1 MQKYRPKYTLL
12 AYPQVTD
19 YTFFFEIV
27 FLKSVGNGLS
37 GEERKSSVGGT
48 FVCEVEQ
55 MDSMA
60 SSHFLPGLQWLC
72 LKAENMDANKSSG
85 WKNFP
90 RSASSP
96 KHCSGK
102 KRYVCLSQT
111 DRHWGSLSK
120 NGAIKVDGCVLI
132 FVPWKGKLSK
142 GPACGSLSRETKL
155 SGNMRDNR
163 DQARWQERDCKN
175 HKIL

>member
-1 MQKYRPKYTLL
+1 METKQNSGHFFFPTSMQKYRPKYTLL

-19 YTFFFEIV
+19 YKLFFEIF
-27 FLKSVGNGLS
+27 FLRSVGNGLS

-72 LKAENMDANKSSG
+72 LKAENMDTNKSSG

-90 RSASSP
+90 RSASVP
-96 KHCSGK
+96 QTLFREK
-102 KRYVCLSQT
+102 KICMLVT
-111 DRHWGSLSK
+111 D
-120 NGAIKVDGCVLI
+120 
-132 FVPWKGKLSK
+132 
-142 GPACGSLSRETKL
+142 
-155 SGNMRDNR
+155 
-163 DQARWQERDCKN
+163 
-175 HKIL
+175 